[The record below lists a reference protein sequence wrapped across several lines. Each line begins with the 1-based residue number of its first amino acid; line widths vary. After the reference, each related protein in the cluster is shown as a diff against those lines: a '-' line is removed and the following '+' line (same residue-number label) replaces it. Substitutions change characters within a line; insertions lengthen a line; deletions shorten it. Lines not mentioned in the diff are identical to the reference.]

1 MLGSSLV
8 VMGQRLNTT
17 TLGFGALMLYAN
29 LAIAA
34 CPNPVNPNR
43 TDPQVRAQ
51 IVGTW
56 YGENHNRQMGLTQ
69 YIYQTFLPT
78 GVFDYR
84 DQTCGSVPGISCSQN
99 YGHGVWSGRR
109 QSDGSI
115 YIRVQFSDMNR
126 QNECTGWAVSF
137 PDKNTMAYPTG
148 GGMRRVK

>member
-1 MLGSSLV
+1 MLRSYQV
-8 VMGQRLNTT
+8 AMWRRLNAIIA
-17 TLGFGALMLYAN
+17 GFGALVLYAN

-34 CPNPVNPNR
+34 CPNPVNPDG

-56 YGENHNRQMGLTQ
+56 YGENHNQQMTQ
-69 YIYQTFLPT
+69 HIYQTFLPT

-84 DQTCGSVPGISCSQN
+84 DQTCGSVPGMPCSQN
-99 YGHGVWSGRR
+99 YGQGVWSGMR

-126 QNECTGWAVSF
+126 QNECTGWAASF
-137 PDKNTMAYPTG
+137 PDQNTMAYPTG
-148 GGMRRVK
+148 GGMRRVQ